1 MSDMAAFSLRDNWG
15 AGAAAGVAV
24 SLCVGGWAY
33 ASMNRHRAGLSAAP
47 IRPKTATVSTGA
59 PAALDLPAGGAAKV
73 SIAAGAGA
81 PPDTA
86 ALVVHVTGS
95 VKKPGVYKLKLGDRI
110 NDAIVAAGG
119 FKANA
124 RQDVL
129 NLADTVRDADQIFV
143 PSTAP
148 LAKKSSG
155 GSSASTAST
164 GYSYSTPEAPRH
176 ALIVRGTPV
185 RTALASASAPQPVS
199 YAAPSSN
206 EDASSSALAET
217 APVASADEATPP
229 AQPAP
234 EATPGRVLGKPAPV
248 EKGGEVVEE
257 EDEPQAVPAPV
268 PTSGPGSTMSTGRA
282 SSARKTS
289 GSMPKSS
296 GKSGGSSAKFKNPG
310 DGIVH
315 LNRATAQE
323 LEKLPGVGPAM
334 SGRILEYRRQIGGFK
349 NIEQML
355 DVKGIGDKKFAKMRP
370 FLAL

>member
-15 AGAAAGVAV
+15 VGAAAGVAV

-47 IRPKTATVSTGA
+47 IRPKMATGSTSAPATLDLAAGGSAQVSTT
-59 PAALDLPAGGAAKV
+59 
-73 SIAAGAGA
+73 SGAGA
-81 PPDTA
+81 PPDTS

-95 VKKPGVYKLKLGDRI
+95 VKKPGVYRLKIGDRI

-143 PSTAP
+143 PSTAS
-148 LAKKSSG
+148 LAAKKAQNSG
-155 GSSASTAST
+155 AARSDAGM
-164 GYSYSTPEAPRH
+164 SYAVPEAPRH

-185 RTALASASAPQPVS
+185 RTALVSASVPQAVSFDAP
-199 YAAPSSN
+199 ASN
-206 EDASSSALAET
+206 AGDSTENS
-217 APVASADEATPP
+217 PVASADEAAPP
-229 AQPAP
+229 AAQPAP

-257 EDEPQAVPAPV
+257 EDEPQAVPAPM
-268 PTSGPGSTMSTGRA
+268 PTSGPGAAPSVSKTAST
-282 SSARKTS
+282 RKTS
-289 GSMPKSS
+289 GSVSKSS

-310 DGIVH
+310 DGVVH

-334 SGRILEYRRQIGGFK
+334 SGRILEYRHQISGFR

-355 DVKGIGDKKFAKMRP
+355 DVKGIGDKKYAKMRP